1 MKNKK
6 MMNKQNKNN
15 NGFIT
20 YEALINDLNLII
32 EQQRI
37 KIMRKQSLINQALKK
52 DINFFN
58 SLGIK
63 HINQIEAQK
72 W

>member
-20 YEALINDLNLII
+20 YKALINDLNLII

-37 KIMRKQSLINQALKK
+37 KILRKQSLINQALKK

-63 HINQIEAQK
+63 QISEVK
-72 W
+72 K

>member
-63 HINQIEAQK
+63 QINEVK
-72 W
+72 K